1 MGAMGAGVYID
12 TGILVKLYATE
23 VNTPQSIS
31 LVSSFTAPLPL
42 VHFQELE
49 VRNALRLKQGRGE
62 LTARET
68 TMALSDFQSDIDA
81 GRYERPAYDLAAV
94 FARAEVL
101 SRDHAVLTK
110 CRSLDVLHVAAALE
124 IGSREFASFDERQR
138 VMAHAAD
145 LVVLPN

>member
-1 MGAMGAGVYID
+1 MGAGVYID
-12 TGILVKLYATE
+12 SGILVKLYATE
-23 VNTPQSIS
+23 VNTPEAIS
-31 LVSSFTAPLPL
+31 SVSCFTTPLPL
-42 VHFQELE
+42 THFQELE

-62 LTARET
+62 LTEREAT
-68 TMALSDFQSDIDA
+68 LALGDFEADIGA

-101 SRDHAVLTK
+101 SRNHALTTK

-138 VMAHAAD
+138 AMVRAAG
-145 LVVLPN
+145 LRVLPT